1 MNSPYSRLAPP
12 PPGPADRI
20 VVHAGE
26 LLTLAGP
33 HAARRGPQQAELGV
47 ILDGAVAIR
56 QDTIQAVGSS
66 AAILA
71 AHVGPATV
79 IVDAAG
85 RVVTPGLVDAHTHLV
100 FAGSRE
106 REYEAR
112 LQGADYLAI
121 LAAGGGIMSTVRAT
135 RAASGPELAAGLRG
149 HLQTMLAY
157 GTTSVEVK
165 SGYGLST
172 EAELRSLGAI
182 RLLGEARD
190 PKLPRLCATFLGA
203 HAVPPEFAGRADAY
217 VDLLIEETLPA
228 VVAAGLAE
236 SCDVFCD
243 EGAFDA
249 PQARR
254 ILQAARALGLGVR
267 LHANEFAQIG
277 AAALAAE
284 LDALSADHLLV
295 LDPTEIAAL
304 AASDTVATLL
314 PGTGLGLG
322 RYAPARDLIA
332 AGVPVALATDCN
344 PGTCLCENLAL
355 MMSLACTAMRMT
367 PAEALVAATINSA
380 WALGP
385 GWAAEVGSLEP
396 GKRAD
401 LVIWD
406 VPNYRHI
413 PYHLGVNLV
422 GQVMLGGTLV

>member
-1 MNSPYSRLAPP
+1 MNSPYSRLSPP
-12 PPGPADRI
+12 PVGPADRI
-20 VVHAGE
+20 VAHACE

-33 HAARRGPQQAELGV
+33 HCARRGPAQAELGV
-47 ILDGAVAIR
+47 IPDGAVAIR
-56 QDTIQAVGSS
+56 GDTIQAVGPT

-71 AHVGPATV
+71 AHAGPATEV
-79 IVDAAG
+79 VDAAG

-112 LQGADYLAI
+112 LEGAAYLDI

-149 HLQTMLAY
+149 HLRTMLAH

-172 EAELRSLGAI
+172 AAELRSLGAI
-182 RLLGEARD
+182 RLLVAARD
-190 PKLPRLCATFLGA
+190 PALPRLCATFLGA
-203 HAVPPEFAGRADAY
+203 HAVPPEFAGRAAAY
-217 VDLLIEETLPA
+217 VDLLIDETLPA

-243 EGAFDA
+243 EGAFDVA
-249 PQARR
+249 QARR
-254 ILQAARALGLGVR
+254 ILLAARALGLGVR

-295 LDPTEIAAL
+295 LDPDEIAAL
-304 AASDTVATLL
+304 AASATVATLL

-322 RYAPARDLIA
+322 RYAPARALIA

-422 GQVMLGGTLV
+422 GQVILGGNLV

>member
-1 MNSPYSRLAPP
+1 MNSPYSLTTPP
-12 PPGPADRI
+12 PAGPADRI
-20 VVHAGE
+20 VTGAAEVLTMAGS
-26 LLTLAGP
+26 P
-33 HAARRGPQQAELGV
+33 KARRGPAQAELG
-47 ILDGAVAIR
+47 LLAGGAVAIR
-56 QDTIQAVGSS
+56 QDTIQAVGPA

-71 AHVGPATV
+71 AHGGPQTE
-79 IVDAAG
+79 IIDAGG
-85 RVVTPGLVDAHTHLV
+85 RVITPGLVDAHTHLV
-100 FAGSRE
+100 FAGTRE
-106 REYEAR
+106 GEYEAR
-112 LQGADYLAI
+112 LQGAGYLEI

-135 RAASGPELAAGLRG
+135 RAASGPELAEGMRG
-149 HLQTMLAY
+149 HLRAMLAH

-182 RLLGEARD
+182 RLLVEERNPA
-190 PKLPRLCATFLGA
+190 LPRLCATFLGA
-203 HAVPPEFAGRADAY
+203 HAVPPEYKDRADDY
-217 VDLLIEETLPA
+217 VTMLVDETLPA

-243 EGAFDA
+243 EGAFTA
-249 PQARR
+249 AQSRR
-254 ILQAARALGLGVR
+254 LLDAARALGLGVR

-277 AAALAAE
+277 AATLAAE

-295 LDPTEIAAL
+295 LDPAEIAAL
-304 AASDTVATLL
+304 EASDTVAVLL

-344 PGTCLCENLAL
+344 PGTCLCENLVL
-355 MMSLACTAMRMT
+355 MIALACTAMRMT

-380 WALGP
+380 HALGP

-422 GQVMLGGTLV
+422 HRVILGGVPV